1 METPFYRELKRL
13 MEEDMRICDG
23 TLSNWLSKGVP
34 HLKKMIPYLLV
45 MALEKDAIVNCDET
59 WCRVRM
65 EVGGY
70 KKKYIWC
77 LVNKAAHIVIYLY
90 DDGSRGRDVL
100 RDLLKD
106 TQIAALQSDGYNVYM
121 YIDNELD
128 DVDHLCCM
136 AHARAKFK
144 YAYEQGGDERALSFL
159 EWIGQLYGF
168 EEEYK
173 MQDLPPDEIKR
184 RRNDGRT
191 TDIMIAM
198 STRLNELLLDENAHL
213 GDMMQKALRYLNT
226 FWKQLFTYRK
236 DGRYSIDNN
245 IAERNIRPLTVER
258 KNSLFFGNH
267 AKAEMSALYHTFIA
281 TCQMMGMSVL
291 KYFKSLF
298 SAIAKGR
305 TDYENMLPMTISLCK
320 VA

>member
-1 METPFYRELKRL
+1 MLTLFGMTDSEKNDFINFIYGQLKEREAQNEALHAKLDAQMDRFDKL
-13 MEEDMRICDG
+13 QA
-23 TLSNWLSKGVP
+23 TLDAISSQLAESNKMKEVLQKGFDNMQIQ
-34 HLKKMIPYLLV
+34 LGGM
-45 MALEKDAIVNCDET
+45 KDAIVNCDET

-121 YIDNELD
+121 NIDNELD

-213 GDMMQKALRYLNT
+213 GDMMQKALRYLNK

-281 TCQMMGMSVL
+281 TCQ
-291 KYFKSLF
+291 
-298 SAIAKGR
+298 I
-305 TDYENMLPMTISLCK
+305 
-320 VA
+320 

>member
-1 METPFYRELKRL
+1 MLP
-13 MEEDMRICDG
+13 
-23 TLSNWLSKGVP
+23 S
-34 HLKKMIPYLLV
+34 
-45 MALEKDAIVNCDET
+45 
-59 WCRVRM
+59 
-65 EVGGY
+65 
-70 KKKYIWC
+70 
-77 LVNKAAHIVIYLY
+77 
-90 DDGSRGRDVL
+90 GR
-100 RDLLKD
+100 K
-106 TQIAALQSDGYNVYM
+106 NVYM
-121 YIDNELD
+121 YIDD

-168 EEEYK
+168 EDEYK
-173 MQDLPPDEIKR
+173 LQDLPPDEIKR
-184 RRNDGRT
+184 RRNDSRT

-213 GDMMQKALRYLNT
+213 GDMMQKALRYLNK

-236 DGRYSIDNN
+236 DGRYDIDNN

-281 TCQMMGMSVL
+281 TCQMMGLSVL
-291 KYFKSLF
+291 KYFKNLF
-298 SAIAKGR
+298 AAIAAGR
-305 TDYENMLPMTISLCK
+305 TDYENMLPMTLGVCK
-320 VA
+320 AA

>member
-1 METPFYRELKRL
+1 MQT
-13 MEEDMRICDG
+13 
-23 TLSNWLSKGVP
+23 
-34 HLKKMIPYLLV
+34 
-45 MALEKDAIVNCDET
+45 
-59 WCRVRM
+59 RVRR
-65 EVGGY
+65 
-70 KKKYIWC
+70 
-77 LVNKAAHIVIYLY
+77 AF
-90 DDGSRGRDVL
+90 
-100 RDLLKD
+100 
-106 TQIAALQSDGYNVYM
+106 QIAALQSDGYRSSLSRLLPSRRKNVYM

-168 EEEYK
+168 EDEYK
-173 MQDLPPDEIKR
+173 LQDLLPDEIKR
-184 RRNDGRT
+184 RRNDSRT

-213 GDMMQKALRYLNT
+213 GDMMQKALRYLNK

-236 DGRYSIDNN
+236 DGRYDIDNN

-281 TCQMMGMSVL
+281 ARPLDACKARTCQMMGLSVL
-291 KYFKSLF
+291 KYFKNLF
-298 SAIAKGR
+298 AAIAAGR
-305 TDYENMLPMTISLCK
+305 TDYENMLPMTLGVCK
-320 VA
+320 AA

>member
-1 METPFYRELKRL
+1 MFIDKEL
-13 MEEDMRICDG
+13 
-23 TLSNWLSKGVP
+23 
-34 HLKKMIPYLLV
+34 
-45 MALEKDAIVNCDET
+45 A
-59 WCRVRM
+59 
-65 EVGGY
+65 
-70 KKKYIWC
+70 
-77 LVNKAAHIVIYLY
+77 
-90 DDGSRGRDVL
+90 
-100 RDLLKD
+100 
-106 TQIAALQSDGYNVYM
+106 NVT
-121 YIDNELD
+121 
-128 DVDHLCCM
+128 HLCCL

-173 MQDLPPDEIKR
+173 LQDLPPEEIKR
-184 RRNDGRT
+184 RRNDDRT

-213 GDMMQKALRYLNT
+213 GDMMQKALRYLNK

-258 KNSLFFGNH
+258 KNSP
-267 AKAEMSALYHTFIA
+267 

-298 SAIAKGR
+298 SEIAKGR
-305 TDYENMLPMTISLCK
+305 IDYENMLPMTISPCK

>member
-1 METPFYRELKRL
+1 
-13 MEEDMRICDG
+13 
-23 TLSNWLSKGVP
+23 
-34 HLKKMIPYLLV
+34 
-45 MALEKDAIVNCDET
+45 
-59 WCRVRM
+59 
-65 EVGGY
+65 
-70 KKKYIWC
+70 
-77 LVNKAAHIVIYLY
+77 
-90 DDGSRGRDVL
+90 
-100 RDLLKD
+100 
-106 TQIAALQSDGYNVYM
+106 M

-173 MQDLPPDEIKR
+173 LQDLPPEEIKR
-184 RRNDGRT
+184 WRNDDRT

-213 GDMMQKALRYLNT
+213 GDMMQKALRYLNK

-298 SAIAKGR
+298 SEIAKGR
-305 TDYENMLPMTISLCK
+305 IDYENMLPMTISLCK